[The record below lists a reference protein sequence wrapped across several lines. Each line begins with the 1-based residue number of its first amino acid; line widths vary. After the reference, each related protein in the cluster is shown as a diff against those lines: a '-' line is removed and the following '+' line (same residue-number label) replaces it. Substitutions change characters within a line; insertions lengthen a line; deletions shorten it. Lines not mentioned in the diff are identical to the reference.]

1 MLRPGRSAEAAPLG
15 VRPRVPTARTR
26 PPAGPLAF
34 RVHGRISLR
43 RGVWQ
48 PVSGG
53 AAVHSLPVGLQ
64 GFERRL
70 EQLVEG
76 TFGKAFPS
84 GLQPVEVGRKV
95 TRTLDGERTVG
106 VDGVPIAPNNIGVY
120 LSPSDFDRFH
130 EFADALAR
138 ELAEVAREHARAEGY
153 HFVGP
158 VTVTLVADDELRDG
172 ECDVA
177 AEIHEGGRVGSIVL
191 PDGRRIP
198 LGEDAAMI
206 GRAPDST
213 VVIADPRASRR
224 HAEIRPAGQGF
235 VVNDLGSMNGTLI
248 NGSPIREHMLQD
260 GDEIKIGS
268 TTLRFEES

>member
-1 MLRPGRSAEAAPLG
+1 M
-15 VRPRVPTARTR
+15 
-26 PPAGPLAF
+26 
-34 RVHGRISLR
+34 
-43 RGVWQ
+43 
-48 PVSGG
+48 
-53 AAVHSLPVGLQ
+53 GLQ

-76 TFGKAFPS
+76 SFGKAFPS

-95 TRTLDGERTVG
+95 TRALDDERTVG
-106 VDGVPIAPNNIGVY
+106 VDGAPIAPNNVGVY

-130 EFADALAR
+130 DFADALAR
-138 ELAEVAREHARAEGY
+138 ELAEVVREHARDQGY

-191 PDGRRIP
+191 PDERRIP
-198 LGEDAAMI
+198 LGEEAATI

-213 VVIADPRASRR
+213 VVIADPKASRR
-224 HAEIRPAGQGF
+224 HAEIRAAGNGF

-248 NGSPIREHMLQD
+248 NGSPIREHVLQD
-260 GDEIKIGS
+260 GDEIRIGS